1 MPSRGPTDLLVLWHF
16 SGCGTLTLGTTSRGA
31 FLGMTFATT
40 QANIPKAILEA
51 LTFELRV
58 NLDLLRESGIEIE
71 ELHVV
76 SGEARNGIWFGLKAD
91 ICQTPLRVLRITEAA
106 CLGAAV
112 LASVGAGD
120 YNCIDSAL
128 QGAVELDQ
136 MITPSS
142 QNVETYKQCYE
153 FYLELYPKPIS
164 LLRRC

>member
-1 MPSRGPTDLLVLWHF
+1 MI
-16 SGCGTLTLGTTSRGA
+16 
-31 FLGMTFATT
+31 FATT

-71 ELHVV
+71 ELHAV
-76 SGEARNGIWFGLKAD
+76 SGGARNGIWFGLKAD

-153 FYLELYPKPIS
+153 FYLELYPKPFS